1 MTQSYGV
8 PTYQADDQFFDRSSS
23 FIKNLRNFSA
33 IAILLLFI
41 SADLSAQDKHFT
53 QFYASPITL
62 NPALTGAMQ
71 GRYRLSSIYRD
82 QWRGVLDNPYVT
94 FSSAVDVN
102 FDMEMDSRYK
112 DQVAVGL
119 LFFNDKVSGL
129 DFSTNQIA
137 LSAAFHKGLDFD
149 KTQFLSLG
157 IQGSLSQRNINYED
171 VTFEDE
177 FDKIDQYSLATG
189 EILPENNFSYPDL
202 NIGLNYRLARKKM
215 SLSAGVAMHH
225 IFRPNVSFFDSPE
238 DQPDLYP
245 ESKLYRQLSAQV
257 AVTLQVNER
266 VFLSPR
272 VLWANQG
279 PHMEINSGMNFRY
292 KLNNF
297 NNNSI
302 HLGSWVRPVRNE
314 DDSFSLDAVVALV
327 GIELG
332 PVTFGL
338 SYDANLTDLSS
349 YQQRQG
355 AIEFSLAYIGSFDNE
370 DILCPKF

>member
-1 MTQSYGV
+1 MSN
-8 PTYQADDQFFDRSSS
+8 RSNTNTLPSVS
-23 FIKNLRNFSA
+23 VGNYTSTA
-33 IAILLLFI
+33 IGKLSLLFVL
-41 SADLSAQDKHFT
+41 SFLMNTTLSAQDKHFT

-71 GRYRLSSIYRD
+71 GRYRVSSIYRD

-102 FDMEMDSRYK
+102 FDIEMDSRYK

-119 LFFNDKVSGL
+119 LFFNDKVNGL

-149 KTQFLSLG
+149 KKQFLSLG

-177 FDKIDQYSLATG
+177 FDKIDQYSLPTG

-202 NIGLNYRLARKKM
+202 NIGLNYRWNRKKM
-215 SLSAGVAMHH
+215 NLNAGVAMHH
-225 IFRPNVSFFDSPE
+225 IFRPDVSFFDSPE
-238 DQPDLYP
+238 AQPNLWP
-245 ESKLYRQLSAQV
+245 NSKLYRQLSAQV
-257 AVTLQVNER
+257 AVTIQTSEKL
-266 VFLSPR
+266 FISPR
-272 VLWANQG
+272 VLWAKQG
-279 PHMEINSGMNFRY
+279 PHMEINSGMNIRF
-292 KLNNF
+292 KLNQY
-297 NNNSI
+297 NNNAL

-332 PVTFGL
+332 PVTLGL
-338 SYDANLTDLSS
+338 SYDANTTDLSS
-349 YQQRQG
+349 YQQGQG
-355 AIEFSLAYIGSFDNE
+355 AIEFSVAYIGSFDNE